1 MKLGVCAQ
9 PEAAAVLAAAGF
21 DYMEVNVV
29 RDLQPELPD
38 DAVAAQ
44 LTALRDLPLPAP
56 VANVFLPGALKL
68 TGAAVDLG
76 AVERYVRTAFA
87 RAAAAGIEIIVFG
100 SGAARRIPDGFD
112 RARAWAQL
120 VDFGRLIGPLAV
132 DHGVTIA
139 VEPLNYAECN
149 VLNTVAESAQ
159 YVRDVAESAQY
170 VRDVA
175 ESAQYVRDVDHPG
188 VRLLVDAYH
197 WARNEEPAD
206 AIVAAGPL
214 LVHAHIA
221 TYANRL
227 APGQEPCDF
236 APFFAALR
244 NADYVGALSVE
255 ARGDVDLAWAQ
266 ATHAALQDL
275 LAASGA

>member
-159 YVRDVAESAQY
+159 YVRDV
-170 VRDVA
+170 
-175 ESAQYVRDVDHPG
+175 DHPG

-244 NADYVGALSVE
+244 NADYAGAVSVE

>member
-1 MKLGVCAQ
+1 MNLGVCGHPSVAH
-9 PEAAAVLAAAGF
+9 VLAAAGF
-21 DYMEVNVV
+21 DYIEVNVV
-29 RDLQPELPD
+29 RDLQPEPPD
-38 DAVAAQ
+38 DAVADRLAM
-44 LTALRDLPLPAP
+44 LRGLPLPAP
-56 VANVFLPGALKL
+56 VANVFLPGTLKL
-68 TGAAVDLG
+68 TGDAVDP
-76 AVERYVRTAFA
+76 AAAERYVRTAFA
-87 RAAAAGIEIIVFG
+87 RAAAAGIAIIVFG
-100 SGAARRIPDGFD
+100 SGAARRIPDDFD
-112 RARAWAQL
+112 RERAWAQL

-149 VLNTVAESAQ
+149 VLNTVAESA
-159 YVRDVAESAQY
+159 A
-170 VRDVA
+170 
-175 ESAQYVRDVDHPG
+175 YVRDVDHPG

-197 WARNEEPAD
+197 WARNEEPTD

-236 APFFAALR
+236 APFFGALR
-244 NADYVGALSVE
+244 NAGYAGALSVE

-266 ATHAALQDL
+266 ATHGALQEL
-275 LAASGA
+275 LAAPGA

>member
-9 PEAAAVLAAAGF
+9 PEAAEVLAAAGF
-21 DYMEVNVV
+21 DYIEVNVV
-29 RDLQPELPD
+29 RDLQPEVPD
-38 DAVAAQ
+38 DALPAPPA
-44 LTALRDLPLPAP
+44 ALRDLPLPAP

-68 TGAAVDLG
+68 TGDAVDP
-76 AVERYVRTAFA
+76 AAAARYVRTAFA
-87 RAAAAGIEIIVFG
+87 RAAAAGIAIIVFG
-100 SGAARRIPDGFD
+100 SGAARRVPDGFD
-112 RARAWAQL
+112 RTRAWAQL

-159 YVRDVAESAQY
+159 YVRDVAET
-170 VRDVA
+170 
-175 ESAQYVRDVDHPG
+175 AQYVRDVDHPG

-236 APFFAALR
+236 APFFGALR
-244 NADYVGALSVE
+244 NVGYAGALSVE

-266 ATHAALQDL
+266 ATHDALQEL
-275 LAASGA
+275 LAAPGA

>member
-68 TGAAVDLG
+68 TGAAVDLA

-100 SGAARRIPDGFD
+100 SGAARRVPDGFG

-159 YVRDVAESAQY
+159 YVRDV
-170 VRDVA
+170 
-175 ESAQYVRDVDHPG
+175 DHPG

-206 AIVAAGPL
+206 AIVAAGTL

-244 NADYVGALSVE
+244 NADYAGALSVE

>member
-9 PEAAAVLAAAGF
+9 PEAAEVLAAAGF
-21 DYMEVNVV
+21 DYIEVNVV
-29 RDLQPELPD
+29 RDLQPEVPD
-38 DAVAAQ
+38 DALPAPPA
-44 LTALRDLPLPAP
+44 ALRDLPLPAP

-68 TGAAVDLG
+68 TGADVDP
-76 AVERYVRTAFA
+76 AAAERYVRTAFA
-87 RAAAAGIEIIVFG
+87 RAAAAGIAIIVFG
-100 SGAARRIPDGFD
+100 SGAARRIPDDFD
-112 RARAWAQL
+112 RERAWAQL

-149 VLNTVAESAQ
+149 VLNTVAESA
-159 YVRDVAESAQY
+159 A
-170 VRDVA
+170 
-175 ESAQYVRDVDHPG
+175 YVRDVDHPG

-197 WARNEEPAD
+197 WARNEEPTN

-236 APFFAALR
+236 APFFGALR
-244 NADYVGALSVE
+244 NAGYAGALSVE

-266 ATHAALQDL
+266 ATHGALQEL
-275 LAASGA
+275 LAAPGA

>member
-1 MKLGVCAQ
+1 MNLGVCAQ
-9 PEAAAVLAAAGF
+9 PEAAEVLAAAGF
-21 DYMEVNVV
+21 DYIEVNVV
-29 RDLQPELPD
+29 RDLQPEVPD
-38 DAVAAQ
+38 DALPAQ
-44 LTALRDLPLPAP
+44 PAALRDLPLPAP

-68 TGAAVDLG
+68 TGDAVDL
-76 AVERYVRTAFA
+76 AAAERYVRTAFA
-87 RAAAAGIEIIVFG
+87 RAAAAGIAIIVFG
-100 SGAARRIPDGFD
+100 SGAARRIPDDFD
-112 RARAWAQL
+112 RERAWAQL
-120 VDFGRLIGPLAV
+120 VDFGRLIGPLAM

-149 VLNTVAESAQ
+149 VLNTVAESA
-159 YVRDVAESAQY
+159 A
-170 VRDVA
+170 
-175 ESAQYVRDVDHPG
+175 YVRDVDHPG

-197 WARNEEPAD
+197 WARNEEPTD

-236 APFFAALR
+236 APFFGALR
-244 NADYVGALSVE
+244 DADYAGALSVE

-266 ATHAALQDL
+266 ATHDALQEL
-275 LAASGA
+275 LAAPGA

>member
-9 PEAAAVLAAAGF
+9 PEAAEVLAAAGF
-21 DYMEVNVV
+21 DYIEVNVV
-29 RDLQPELPD
+29 RDLQPEVPD
-38 DAVAAQ
+38 DALPTPPA
-44 LTALRDLPLPAP
+44 ALRDLPLPAP

-68 TGAAVDLG
+68 TGADVDP
-76 AVERYVRTAFA
+76 AAAARYVRTAFA
-87 RAAAAGIEIIVFG
+87 RAAAAGIAIIVFG
-100 SGAARRIPDGFD
+100 SGAARRIPDEFD
-112 RARAWAQL
+112 RERAWAQL
-120 VDFGRLIGPLAV
+120 VDFGRLIGPLAI

-149 VLNTVAESAQ
+149 VLNTVAESA
-159 YVRDVAESAQY
+159 A
-170 VRDVA
+170 
-175 ESAQYVRDVDHPG
+175 YVRDVDHPG

-197 WARNEEPAD
+197 WARNEEPTD

-236 APFFAALR
+236 APFFGALCDA
-244 NADYVGALSVE
+244 NYAGALSVE

-266 ATHAALQDL
+266 ATHDALQEL
-275 LAASGA
+275 LAAPGA

>member
-68 TGAAVDLG
+68 TGAAVDLA

-149 VLNTVAESAQ
+149 VLNTVAESQ
-159 YVRDVAESAQY
+159 
-170 VRDVA
+170 
-175 ESAQYVRDVDHPG
+175 QYVRDVDHPG
-188 VRLLVDAYH
+188 VRLLV
-197 WARNEEPAD
+197 E
-206 AIVAAGPL
+206 
-214 LVHAHIA
+214 
-221 TYANRL
+221 
-227 APGQEPCDF
+227 F
-236 APFFAALR
+236 LR
-244 NADYVGALSVE
+244 QWTA
-255 ARGDVDLAWAQ
+255 
-266 ATHAALQDL
+266 
-275 LAASGA
+275 

>member
-1 MKLGVCAQ
+1 MKLGVCGSPAV
-9 PEAAAVLAAAGF
+9 AGVLAEAGF
-21 DYMEVNVV
+21 DYIEVNVV

-38 DAVAAQ
+38 ADVAEQ
-44 LTALRDLPLPAP
+44 LARLRNLPLPAP
-56 VANVFLPGALKL
+56 VANVFLPGTLRL
-68 TGAAVDLG
+68 TGEGVDL
-76 AVERYVRTAFA
+76 AAAERYVRTAFA

-120 VDFGRLIGPLAV
+120 VDFGSVIGPLAV

-159 YVRDVAESAQY
+159 YVRDVAESAQF
-170 VRDVA
+170 VRDVNHA
-175 ESAQYVRDVDHPG
+175 G

-197 WARNEEPAD
+197 WARNGEPTTS
-206 AIVAAGPL
+206 IVAAGSV

-236 APFFAALR
+236 APFFAALCD
-244 NADYVGALSVE
+244 AEYGGALSVE
-255 ARGDVDLAWAQ
+255 ARGDIDAAWAKS
-266 ATHAALQDL
+266 TRAALQGL
-275 LAASGA
+275 LVESGLDCW